1 MKKRIIKIKDVS
13 QIDTSKISVY
23 DLNNRYV
30 DPMGNLFGLK
40 YNRAGRKI
48 EIIKLERVHTSQ
60 TRQYQRK
67 IFLNRENENIYDN
80 IQTGENQN
88 LDNDLDED
96 KLFFEP
102 DPFIEKVISDA
113 EIHKERIN
121 GIIMNIHDSGIFP
134 KENKM
139 DSTEF
144 DDISRSLDIE
154 GIQQLEK
161 LDSYYRE
168 LTNYPRSIT
177 YYQAKIDNDGKDM
190 IDLFSGNKDK
200 TMRFIFLYEMSTA
213 IKRIYNGLYKHIKR
227 LDDFTDAKNPDETA
241 GITKP
246 QKQSFIDARTSIVN
260 TINDIDKILQTNT
273 ILYDYALN
281 PDYY

>member
-134 KENKM
+134 KENKQN
-139 DSTEF
+139 
-144 DDISRSLDIE
+144 RRL
-154 GIQQLEK
+154 
-161 LDSYYRE
+161 
-168 LTNYPRSIT
+168 PR
-177 YYQAKIDNDGKDM
+177 
-190 IDLFSGNKDK
+190 L
-200 TMRFIFLYEMSTA
+200 L
-213 IKRIYNGLYKHIKR
+213 
-227 LDDFTDAKNPDETA
+227 
-241 GITKP
+241 
-246 QKQSFIDARTSIVN
+246 
-260 TINDIDKILQTNT
+260 
-273 ILYDYALN
+273 
-281 PDYY
+281 

>member
-30 DPMGNLFGLK
+30 DPMGNLYGLK

-67 IFLNRENENIYDN
+67 IVQNRENENIYETA
-80 IQTGENQN
+80 QTGENKN
-88 LDNDLDED
+88 LDSDDIDDD
-96 KLFFEP
+96 KLFFE
-102 DPFIEKVISDA
+102 

-121 GIIMNIHDSGIFP
+121 GIIMNINDSGIFP
-134 KENKM
+134 KEKKM

-190 IDLFSGNKDK
+190 IDLLAVSKDR
-200 TMRFIFLYEMSTA
+200 TMRFIFLYEMSSS
-213 IKRIYNGLYKHIKR
+213 IKRIYNGLYKLIKR
-227 LDDFTDAKNPDETA
+227 LDDFTDSKNPDEIT
-241 GITKP
+241 GITKQ

-260 TINDIDKILQTNT
+260 TINDIDTILKTNNL
-273 ILYDYALN
+273 LYDYSLN
-281 PDYY
+281 PDNY